1 MLRIVLFLVLI
12 ALAGAGAAWVADQP
26 GNVVMTWGGFRA
38 SPSIPVFVLC
48 LGIFAVAIVLL
59 WSILTTIWRTPG
71 RMRRRRHE
79 KRHARGRHAITHGL
93 LAIGHG
99 DTGLARRHAEAARRH
114 APDDPLALLLHA
126 QSAQMDGN
134 RDEAQRAFRAMAERE
149 DTRLLGLRGLF
160 IEAQRADDAVGAVM
174 IAEEAIKL
182 SPSSTWASHA
192 VLGFRCARGDWS
204 GALAILDSNLSA
216 GLIDKQ
222 AYRRQR
228 GVLLTARALE
238 LETMDRDLARE
249 SVMEAIKLAP
259 TLVPA
264 AVLAAKFESE
274 AHQVRRAMKLVEA
287 AWLAN
292 PHPDLADAYAHV
304 KLGDAA
310 RQRLQRVETLAAKTP
325 ADRPGHVEGQLALA
339 RAAIDAS
346 EFARAREVLAP
357 YVNDPTQRVALLMAE
372 IERTEHGDG
381 GRARA
386 WTLRAV
392 RARHD
397 PAWTADG
404 YVSDRWRPVSPVTGR
419 LDAFQW
425 QTPVASL
432 PSDKGTTIES
442 SAFEEAM
449 LAAPPPKR
457 VTAAS
462 KSPAEP
468 TVAEPIPAAQDN
480 SPLVAEQPEAA
491 PAEPV
496 KPAPEPD
503 ESTPLV
509 ATPVFRTRADLG
521 KPAAAPIPAPI
532 PAVIPIVRAPDDPGI
547 DDEGPSDEFT
557 EQIGTSRA
565 HGKAQA
571 GGWRGFWSRWGA

>member
-12 ALAGAGAAWVADQP
+12 ALAAAGAAWVADQP
-26 GNVVMTWGGFRA
+26 GDLVLTAGGFRA
-38 SPSIPVFVLC
+38 STTLPRFVFLLGLFAAAVVL
-48 LGIFAVAIVLL
+48 V

-71 RMRRRRHE
+71 RLRRRSHE

-99 DTGLARRHAEAARRH
+99 DTALARRHAETARRH
-114 APDDPLALLLHA
+114 APNDPLALLLHA
-126 QSAQMDGN
+126 QSAQLEGN

-216 GLIDKQ
+216 GLIDKP
-222 AYRRQR
+222 AYSRQR

-238 LETMDRDLARE
+238 LQTMDRDVARE

-292 PHPDLADAYAHV
+292 PHPDLAEAYAHV
-304 KLGDAA
+304 KLGDSA

-325 ADRPGHVEGQLALA
+325 ADKAGHIEGQLALA

-346 EFARAREVLAP
+346 EFSRARAVLAP

-432 PSDKGTTIES
+432 PSDKGDLIES

-457 VTAAS
+457 VTAPANDTLMEPAPAAS
-462 KSPAEP
+462 VPAE
-468 TVAEPIPAAQDN
+468 QDN
-480 SPLVAEQPEAA
+480 SPPAA
-491 PAEPV
+491 KEEPKEEPAMTSAEPV
-496 KPAPEPD
+496 TPAPEPA
-503 ESTPLV
+503 ESSPAA

-521 KPAAAPIPAPI
+521 KPAPVPI

-557 EQIGTSRA
+557 EQIGTP
-565 HGKAQA
+565 KAQA

>member
-1 MLRIVLFLVLI
+1 
-12 ALAGAGAAWVADQP
+12 
-26 GNVVMTWGGFRA
+26 
-38 SPSIPVFVLC
+38 
-48 LGIFAVAIVLL
+48 
-59 WSILTTIWRTPG
+59 
-71 RMRRRRHE
+71 
-79 KRHARGRHAITHGL
+79 
-93 LAIGHG
+93 
-99 DTGLARRHAEAARRH
+99 
-114 APDDPLALLLHA
+114 
-126 QSAQMDGN
+126 
-134 RDEAQRAFRAMAERE
+134 
-149 DTRLLGLRGLF
+149 
-160 IEAQRADDAVGAVM
+160 
-174 IAEEAIKL
+174 
-182 SPSSTWASHA
+182 
-192 VLGFRCARGDWS
+192 
-204 GALAILDSNLSA
+204 
-216 GLIDKQ
+216 
-222 AYRRQR
+222 
-228 GVLLTARALE
+228 
-238 LETMDRDLARE
+238 
-249 SVMEAIKLAP
+249 
-259 TLVPA
+259 
-264 AVLAAKFESE
+264 
-274 AHQVRRAMKLVEA
+274 MKLVEA

-304 KLGDAA
+304 KLGDSA

-325 ADRPGHVEGQLALA
+325 ADKAGHVEGQLAIA

-346 EFARAREVLAP
+346 EFARARAVLTP

-432 PSDKGTTIES
+432 PSDRGTTIES

-457 VTAAS
+457 VTAAPS
-462 KSPAEP
+462 DNPVEPASAASTP
-468 TVAEPIPAAQDN
+468 PAQDN
-480 SPLVAEQPEAA
+480 SPLAVLEEPAVTPAEPAPA
-491 PAEPV
+491 PAESS
-496 KPAPEPD
+496 PAA
-503 ESTPLV
+503 

-521 KPAAAPIPAPI
+521 KAAPAPI
-532 PAVIPIVRAPDDPGI
+532 SAVLPIVRAPDDPGI

-557 EQIGTSRA
+557 EQIGTP
-565 HGKAQA
+565 KAQA